1 MKPKQQQILV
11 LGFFLPADRPDLQ
24 KTPRLFKQYARP
36 DQSVYVDRH
45 DNFFVAWDGASLHV
59 AEPINGTN
67 LLDFDVVHIVDWSIN
82 EELSGETNAARAPR
96 EVLFRCDESS
106 IRVRCITAETFP
118 PSSSTR

>member
-1 MKPKQQQILV
+1 MKPRQQQILV

-36 DQSVYVDRH
+36 DQSVYVDRL

-82 EELSGETNAARAPR
+82 EELSYGVSSYLHQHDIRNTNNAILKA
-96 EVLFRCDESS
+96 
-106 IRVRCITAETFP
+106 
-118 PSSSTR
+118 